1 MLEELICSCLNG
13 GGQTKPNSGLSPNE
27 LSQLLESKYMENR
40 EMESFRAECKQ
51 VCDSSVSWESGTNNS
66 AVIIGELDHGH
77 IRCFGLA

>member
-1 MLEELICSCLNG
+1 
-13 GGQTKPNSGLSPNE
+13 
-27 LSQLLESKYMENR
+27 
-40 EMESFRAECKQ
+40 MESFRAECKQ